1 MKRIGFVSLGCEK
14 NLVDTEVMMG
24 MLGRR
29 GYEMTPHPV
38 EADVIVV
45 NTCGFIDKAKKESI
59 DTILEMAEFKNSG
72 NCSRLVVTGCLV
84 ERYRAD
90 LQREIP
96 EVDAVLGTTQLE
108 SIIDVCEDRQT
119 PKVENPYYLYDENSP
134 RLLTT
139 PCYTAYIKIA
149 EGCDRP
155 CSFCIIPK
163 IRGHYR
169 SRPLQS
175 ILNEARYLSE
185 SGVKEVVLISQETTR
200 YGDDLGLKHGLS
212 DLLRQLATLEGLQWI
227 RFLYCFPSQVDDA
240 LLTTMRELPKIC
252 KYMDMPLQHANGR
265 ILRSMKRGGNAESLK
280 RLVGHVREQVPGVT
294 MRTSM
299 IAGYPGETEEEFN
312 ELCSFVEEMQFD
324 RLGTFTYSDEEG
336 TASQLL
342 DQKLS
347 ARVINSRRSRLM
359 QIQAR
364 ISKKK
369 NRQHLGKR
377 YPLLVEGESAETDL
391 LWQGRLESQAPRI
404 DGVVLINDVEGPA
417 PNSGDFRSVEI
428 TQTLDY
434 DLVGKLI

>member
-38 EADVIVV
+38 DADVIVV

-59 DTILEMAEFKNSG
+59 DTILEMAEFKNTG

-108 SIIDVCEDRQT
+108 SIIDVCEDRPS

-139 PCYTAYIKIA
+139 PRYTAYIKIA

-175 ILNEARYLSE
+175 IINEARYLSE
-185 SGVKEVVLISQETTR
+185 NGVKEVVLISQETTR
-200 YGDDLGLKHGLS
+200 YGDDLGMKHGLS

-240 LLTTMRELPKIC
+240 LLATMREVPKIC
-252 KYMDMPLQHANGR
+252 KYMDMPLQHAQWPHPAIDETRWQCREPEASGWTHSRAGARCDHENLDDCR
-265 ILRSMKRGGNAESLK
+265 LSRRDRRG
-280 RLVGHVREQVPGVT
+280 VPGT
-294 MRTSM
+294 
-299 IAGYPGETEEEFN
+299 
-312 ELCSFVEEMQFD
+312 L
-324 RLGTFTYSDEEG
+324 
-336 TASQLL
+336 
-342 DQKLS
+342 
-347 ARVINSRRSRLM
+347 RVC
-359 QIQAR
+359 
-364 ISKKK
+364 
-369 NRQHLGKR
+369 
-377 YPLLVEGESAETDL
+377 
-391 LWQGRLESQAPRI
+391 
-404 DGVVLINDVEGPA
+404 
-417 PNSGDFRSVEI
+417 
-428 TQTLDY
+428 
-434 DLVGKLI
+434 